1 METNLQL
8 EGPTLYHG
16 HFYGNSMGFNWILWE
31 FYGIYTGI
39 LKLDFNGDLM
49 GCNGIWQ
56 DFMGFKG
63 L

>member
-8 EGPTLYHG
+8 EGPTVYHG
-16 HFYGNSMGFNWILWE
+16 HFYGNSMGFNGILWG

-49 GCNGIWQ
+49 GFDRISW
-56 DFMGFKG
+56 DFKG

>member
-1 METNLQL
+1 MEDMVNGNQL
-8 EGPTLYHG
+8 TARGPYPVSWS
-16 HFYGNSMGFNWILWE
+16 FLWE